1 MNALVVRALL
11 NLYGFYGDELT
22 VECPTG
28 SGTRMTLFEVA
39 REISDRLTRLFLR
52 GEDGRRPVHGGQTKF
67 QQDPHRRDP
76 ISFHAYF
83 HGDNAGIGA
92 AHQAGWT
99 GLVATLMTVFGTLT
113 PGDLRTDPARST
125 KR

>member
-1 MNALVVRALL
+1 MPDRLRHPDDPVR
-11 NLYGFYGDELT
+11 GRPGDLR
-22 VECPTG
+22 P
-28 SGTRMTLFEVA
+28 
-39 REISDRLTRLFLR
+39 LTRLFLR

-113 PGDLRTDPARST
+113 PGDLRTDPARSP